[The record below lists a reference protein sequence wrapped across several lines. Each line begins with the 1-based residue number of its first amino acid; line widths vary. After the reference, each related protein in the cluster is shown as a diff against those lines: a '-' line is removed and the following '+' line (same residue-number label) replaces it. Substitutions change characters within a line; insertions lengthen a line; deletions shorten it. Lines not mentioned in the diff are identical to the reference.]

1 MCYFYSDS
9 LAYNVSS
16 NSTNTLHYTE
26 DICADS
32 AQVLNCNL
40 VCKLAGLLRSPT
52 YAFKFSLLWHIMYKY
67 HSCYFMVMTSS
78 NIYNIYHLSIFRI
91 DLLTALL
98 RPCSLYKVDL
108 WYCGYII
115 CCLSVV
121 IINSLFGRWYRLAL
135 PSSLTIVIQYIFST
149 IVYFYTT
156 FILLWFYLLY
166 KTQHKNRIYSNVKW
180 IKEFNRQMW
189 WNFNI
194 LLFNMQLYIKESL
207 KSFTYSYKVF
217 ADVDMKAIK
226 FKFTVLII

>member
-1 MCYFYSDS
+1 MAISGPSGEQCLKDCVKARSCHSTVYDSSNSMCYFYSDS

-108 WYCGYII
+108 
-115 CCLSVV
+115 
-121 IINSLFGRWYRLAL
+121 
-135 PSSLTIVIQYIFST
+135 
-149 IVYFYTT
+149 
-156 FILLWFYLLY
+156 
-166 KTQHKNRIYSNVKW
+166 
-180 IKEFNRQMW
+180 
-189 WNFNI
+189 
-194 LLFNMQLYIKESL
+194 
-207 KSFTYSYKVF
+207 
-217 ADVDMKAIK
+217 
-226 FKFTVLII
+226 